1 MLHKEGF
8 AFAGV
13 EFLHRNQARR
23 WNSILPAPCRILSD
37 FVSAAKPGNVSR
49 DGEDFWRRR
58 RQFPILTFRSPFG
71 VNGGS
76 CRIFATKEAVDNAI
90 GKSVQPA

>member
-49 DGEDFWRRR
+49 HGEDFWRRR

-71 VNGGS
+71 VNGVMVMKITS
-76 CRIFATKEAVDNAI
+76 STSRISMNGVTLMSD
-90 GKSVQPA
+90 